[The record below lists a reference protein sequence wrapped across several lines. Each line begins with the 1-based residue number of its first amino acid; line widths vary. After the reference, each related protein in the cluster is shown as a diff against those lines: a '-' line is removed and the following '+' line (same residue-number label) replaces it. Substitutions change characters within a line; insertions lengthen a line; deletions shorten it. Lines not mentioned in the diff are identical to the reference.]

1 MEVGV
6 SGSQFICQSTSG
18 ILLKYK
24 MVSFALRYLSSDKSS
39 GALLAK
45 RSKFKIKIKQ

>member
-24 MVSFALRYLSSDKSS
+24 MVSFALRYLSNDKSS
-39 GALLAK
+39 EALSMWPKEVSLK
-45 RSKFKIKIKQ
+45 LR